1 MGRSTRRNLIGK
13 TALQEKSA
21 ELDLPME
28 RLFLGYVMEQLA
40 VKLSESERGTQL
52 LLKNPDVLGL
62 SGLGKGSSH
71 RLYYMY
77 VKQPHDH
84 FNKSDFAIFLK
95 KTIKWEMQT
104 NIVWSWRSSMEGDRL
119 IVELLAVLDDMRMPV
134 ELIVDP
140 VDEGSFAHAFG
151 EYSLRL
157 IMENNKTCTLV
168 VYPAR
173 ELFFDDLREALTKL
187 ELIGDMAVYE
197 RMYETLAI
205 LDFEGRQFQKSL
217 EQLCLEHA
225 IVMDEVRYRQMERY
239 QTYPYMKKKW
249 KSYLS
254 KQRKRTPTWEEVYG
268 RFWSFLMPPW
278 DASLHEMVY
287 LGSWMPELRRY
298 LD

>member
-1 MGRSTRRNLIGK
+1 MWKSSRRNLIGK

-21 ELDLPME
+21 ELGIPME

-77 VKQPHDH
+77 VKQAHDC
-84 FNKSDFAIFLK
+84 FSKSDFAVFLK
-95 KTIKWEMQT
+95 KTIKWETQT
-104 NIVWSWRSSMEGDRL
+104 NIVWSWRSSMEGSRL

-140 VDEGSFAHAFG
+140 VDGKSFGYAAE
-151 EYSLRL
+151 EYSLKL
-157 IMENNKTCTLV
+157 MMENNKTCTLV

-173 ELFFDDLREALTKL
+173 KLFFDDLEEALTKL
-187 ELIGDMAVYE
+187 ELLGDMSVYE

-205 LDFEGRQFQKSL
+205 LHFEGRQFQKSL
-217 EQLCLEHA
+217 EQFCEEHV
-225 IVMDEVRYRQMERY
+225 IVMDEARYRQMERY
-239 QTYPYMKKKW
+239 RTYPFMKKKW
-249 KSYLS
+249 KSYLA
-254 KQRKRTPTWEEVYG
+254 KQRKHTPTWEEVYG

-278 DASLHEMVY
+278 NASLQGMVY

>member
-1 MGRSTRRNLIGK
+1 MGKSSRRNLIGK

-21 ELDLPME
+21 ELDIPME

-40 VKLSESERGTQL
+40 VRLSESEWGTQL

-77 VKQPHDH
+77 VKQPSDC
-84 FNKSDFAIFLK
+84 FSKSDFAVFLK
-95 KTIKWEMQT
+95 KTIKWETQT
-104 NIVWSWRSSMEGDRL
+104 NIVWSWRSTMEGSRL
-119 IVELLAVLDDMRMPV
+119 IVELLAALDDMRMPV

-140 VDEGSFAHAFG
+140 VDEGTFGHTVG

-157 IMENNKTCTLV
+157 MMENNKTCTLV

-173 ELFFDDLREALTKL
+173 KLFFDDLKEALTKL
-187 ELIGDMAVYE
+187 ELLGDMAVYE
-197 RMYETLAI
+197 RMYDTLAI

-217 EQLCLEHA
+217 EQFCLEHA
-225 IVMDEVRYRQMERY
+225 IAMDEVRYQQMERY

-249 KSYLS
+249 KSYLA

-278 DASLHEMVY
+278 NASLQGMVY
-287 LGSWMPELRRY
+287 LGSWMPELGRY

>member
-52 LLKNPDVLGL
+52 LLKNPDVLSL

-95 KTIKWEMQT
+95 KTIKWETQT

>member
-1 MGRSTRRNLIGK
+1 MGRSTRRNLIRK

-95 KTIKWEMQT
+95 KTIKWETQT